1 MKENFTLSKSD
12 YEEPACLLK
21 MGSGG
26 EHIPT
31 VRVISKL
38 DEYLGKKNYP
48 AAERHLQYWQAEA
61 DLCGDSMGK
70 LSVLNEQIGL
80 YRKIGKKEE
89 CFKAAEAALQLA
101 DSLEIENTEIYGT
114 TLVNAATGYNSF
126 GRTEAAIELYRKAK
140 KTYEKILRPDDSRLG
155 GLYNNMALA
164 EMKME
169 NFREAEEL
177 FEKAVSVMQR
187 QPHGEAEIAVSYLN
201 LADLAAA
208 EFGLEAAEERIVSF
222 LEKAEQLLDA
232 EKLPRDGY
240 YAFVCEKCAPVFGY
254 YGFFLTE
261 KKLNDRAREIY
272 ERT

>member
-1 MKENFTLSKSD
+1 MTENFTLSKSD

-38 DEYLGKKNYP
+38 DEYLDKKNYP

-101 DSLEIENTEIYGT
+101 DSLEIANTEIYGT
-114 TLVNAATGYNSF
+114 TLVKRCLHPHKLTFSQDFVIMLQSQCFYRQ
-126 GRTEAAIELYRKAK
+126 GRCLVPK
-140 KTYEKILRPDDSRLG
+140 
-155 GLYNNMALA
+155 
-164 EMKME
+164 
-169 NFREAEEL
+169 
-177 FEKAVSVMQR
+177 
-187 QPHGEAEIAVSYLN
+187 
-201 LADLAAA
+201 
-208 EFGLEAAEERIVSF
+208 
-222 LEKAEQLLDA
+222 QL
-232 EKLPRDGY
+232 
-240 YAFVCEKCAPVFGY
+240 
-254 YGFFLTE
+254 
-261 KKLNDRAREIY
+261 
-272 ERT
+272 